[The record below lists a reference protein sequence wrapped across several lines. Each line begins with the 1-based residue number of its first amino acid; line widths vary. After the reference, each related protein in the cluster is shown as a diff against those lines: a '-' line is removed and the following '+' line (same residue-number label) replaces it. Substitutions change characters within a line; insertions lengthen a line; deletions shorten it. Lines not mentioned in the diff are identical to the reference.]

1 MINNFIYDDVSN
13 AILNANTALN
23 EITKSITSATAKP
36 YFIYAYS
43 LFESTITEIT
53 RYYIKAFPHKID
65 KNISVNKD
73 LFLTSS
79 RSSDIIDTIKTYENT
94 HASHF
99 MNIYIFLSPYR
110 I

>member
-53 RYYIKAFPHKID
+53 SIVSI
-65 KNISVNKD
+65 
-73 LFLTSS
+73 
-79 RSSDIIDTIKTYENT
+79 
-94 HASHF
+94 
-99 MNIYIFLSPYR
+99 
-110 I
+110 

>member
-53 RYYIKAFPHKID
+53 
-65 KNISVNKD
+65 S
-73 LFLTSS
+73 T
-79 RSSDIIDTIKTYENT
+79 
-94 HASHF
+94 AS
-99 MNIYIFLSPYR
+99 I
-110 I
+110 